1 MPPGRGR
8 APSRGPAEPAPRPRV
23 LGRLEGPENPG
34 NPGKRPDPRVL
45 RASLADSLRIAGGCP
60 AVDLAEFSLS
70 PDPPVTRTGHSGRT
84 SHERQEHRF
93 EPQRS
98 QGRRLARRP
107 RCGRCR
113 RRPRHL
119 RYLHRQQHPDRLD
132 HRVGHPLDRRHAA
145 GLHRPGHHEQL
156 RAGRLADPRREPHQ
170 RRLLGPRLGHP
181 QLERCHPER
190 PDHGPD
196 QRPAAVGQVLLRALH
211 PERHRVRGGLH
222 LLRHR
227 ARARLGP
234 GRHDHDAQQPRVAGR
249 RCHGLPDLRDLAAGL
264 GRQHLP
270 GQVRRAEPDLHG
282 HPAHRLRPLIAV
294 RRPDG
299 DHVMTAVLPVREP
312 GAADQLPP
320 AGDKSFAAGL
330 AGTAR
335 HYTGLVAPWLVRGL
349 IGLAVLTFAFLAVG
363 PHVLG
368 YRTMTML
375 TGSMA
380 PEINPGDVTIV
391 TPIQVSE
398 VTEGMVITYHRPI
411 EDHSLVTHRV
421 ISVEKA
427 ADGTVTVQTKGDA
440 NAAADPW
447 TATLNG
453 DTAYQVRGVVPVL
466 GHVIEALRAPIVA
479 QVLLYGAPALLV
491 GWLLLTIWRPA
502 RDAEDEG
509 DDA

>member
-1 MPPGRGR
+1 
-8 APSRGPAEPAPRPRV
+8 
-23 LGRLEGPENPG
+23 
-34 NPGKRPDPRVL
+34 
-45 RASLADSLRIAGGCP
+45 
-60 AVDLAEFSLS
+60 
-70 PDPPVTRTGHSGRT
+70 
-84 SHERQEHRF
+84 
-93 EPQRS
+93 
-98 QGRRLARRP
+98 
-107 RCGRCR
+107 
-113 RRPRHL
+113 
-119 RYLHRQQHPDRLD
+119 
-132 HRVGHPLDRRHAA
+132 
-145 GLHRPGHHEQL
+145 
-156 RAGRLADPRREPHQ
+156 
-170 RRLLGPRLGHP
+170 
-181 QLERCHPER
+181 
-190 PDHGPD
+190 
-196 QRPAAVGQVLLRALH
+196 
-211 PERHRVRGGLH
+211 
-222 LLRHR
+222 
-227 ARARLGP
+227 
-234 GRHDHDAQQPRVAGR
+234 
-249 RCHGLPDLRDLAAGL
+249 
-264 GRQHLP
+264 
-270 GQVRRAEPDLHG
+270 
-282 HPAHRLRPLIAV
+282 
-294 RRPDG
+294 
-299 DHVMTAVLPVREP
+299 MTAVLPVREP